1 MLLKK
6 FDFLIYFWGHF
17 FLKWTVTGGGW
28 DMKLGREGYDMQAC
42 GIKPGCSTSIDMY
55 HRCSSVYCDTFK
67 YTCWHVSY
75 MFAKIFS
82 THMFN
87 ETILHLKK
95 DLSWNKHA

>member
-1 MLLKK
+1 
-6 FDFLIYFWGHF
+6 
-17 FLKWTVTGGGW
+17 
-28 DMKLGREGYDMQAC
+28 MQAC
-42 GIKPGCSTSIDMY
+42 GIKQGAPQVLTSII
-55 HRCSSVYCDTFK
+55 CVAQSTCDTFK

-95 DLSWNKHA
+95 DLSWNKRA